1 MAFDFPAAPVTG
13 DKYADPTSGTE
24 YVWTGDVW
32 DLASGG
38 DLTDYVLKE
47 GDTMTGVLT
56 ISGVTNPTMV
66 LDNPQGANNRFEGR
80 KDGVVR
86 WTLDLGGA
94 AAENASNGGS
104 DLTIYRFVNDGS
116 TYTKAVQINRADGF
130 MSLTSG
136 IGFGSVAQPTG
147 STDLSKHISLYGG
160 AAGTFGFNITGSK
173 LNYHVSLNSV
183 HEFWVNGVSKFSVQT
198 TTSYLNTGL
207 QVSGQIKQTGNNHIL
222 CSGDG
227 YGVRFHDDA
236 HIYKAIGI
244 GMALRKPRSNTQWKI
259 ENQDGGGRVDIA
271 TASLTTFLDMGLAL
285 PELANDPEIKK
296 FAREDNDNKG
306 FDVAKVLTLL
316 FTKIKKLETEL
327 AALKGRK

>member
-66 LDNPQGANNRFEGR
+66 LDNPQGANNRIEGR
-80 KDGVVR
+80 KGGVVR

-116 TYTKAVQINRADGF
+116 GYTKAMQINRGDGF
-130 MSLTSG
+130 MHLTSG
-136 IGFGSVAQPTG
+136 IGFGSFAQDAANLKNLGRHLALYGTTFGLNVTG
-147 STDLSKHISLYGG
+147 ST
-160 AAGTFGFNITGSK
+160 
-173 LNYHVSLNSV
+173 LNYHVSTGSKHDFHV
-183 HEFWVNGVSKFSVQT
+183 DGVNKLSVQG
-198 TTSYLNTGL
+198 TTSYFNTGL

>member
-1 MAFDFPAAPVTG
+1 MAFDFPAAPAVG
-13 DKYADPTSGTE
+13 DE
-24 YVWTGDVW
+24 YVSGGATYHWTGTTW
-32 DLASGG
+32 DLAGVATAG
-38 DLTDYVLKE
+38 DYVEKA

-80 KDGVVR
+80 KDGVTR
-86 WTLDLGGA
+86 WSLDLGSHV
-94 AAENASNGGS
+94 AENASNAGS
-104 DLTIYRFVNDGS
+104 DFVIYRYVNDGS
-116 TYTKAVQINRADGF
+116 TWTRALQINRADGL
-130 MSLTSG
+130 MTLSSG
-136 IGFGSVAQPTG
+136 INLGSVAQ
-147 STDLSKHISLYGG
+147 DAANLKNLSKHLALYGT
-160 AAGTFGFNITGSK
+160 TFGFNVTGST
-173 LNYHVSLNSV
+173 LNYHVSTGSK
-183 HEFWVNGVSKFSVQT
+183 HDFHIDGVNKLSVQG

-236 HIYKAIGI
+236 HIYKAVGI

-285 PELANDPEIKK
+285 PELANDAELAP

-306 FDVAKVLTLL
+306 FDLAKVVTLML
-316 FTKIKKLETEL
+316 AKIRALECEIDVLKK
-327 AALKGRK
+327 RK